1 MYPQATVDRALALSR
16 QGLVD
21 REVARITA
29 FGGPK
34 Y

>member
-1 MYPQATVDRALALSR
+1 MHPQATVDKACALSR
-16 QGLVD
+16 QGLTD

-29 FGGPK
+29 FVGPK